1 MNALSVPPP
10 PTVTLRV
17 AVAVRPAPSRTVSP
31 SVCGPSATV
40 VVVHANV
47 AVAALPEAV
56 KTWPP
61 STVSVNV
68 IGAPDAPA
76 SLMPMLTVPLTV
88 ALAAGLVNAA
98 VSVGVVPF
106 RTVGNEVDDVVPAR
120 YSVPV
125 AEALAAVMLVCASA
139 KYVEYTR
146 VLASELSSATKFDA
160 ALPNWADRAFFW
172 GKSVDRVVPAT

>member
-1 MNALSVPPP
+1 MASVNVIGVPLAPVSDMPMVTVPVTVAPAAGLVNEAPSGDPTPPP
-10 PTVTLRV
+10 LLLTVTPLV
-17 AVAVRPAPSRTVSP
+17 VVAVRPAPSRTVSP

-106 RTVGNEVDDVVPAR
+106 LMVTAR
-120 YSVPV
+120 VAVPV
-125 AEALAAVMLVCASA
+125 
-139 KYVEYTR
+139 
-146 VLASELSSATKFDA
+146 
-160 ALPNWADRAFFW
+160 
-172 GKSVDRVVPAT
+172 